1 MAMRLMNTLLEA
13 IAAAVL
19 LLSIGQVRADGQTIS
34 LPNPLM
40 DVPLAKASGK
50 QTAILAGGCFW
61 GMQALFQHVK
71 GVVSATAGYAG
82 GAANTAQYELV
93 STGVTGHAES
103 VKVTFDPSKIS
114 YGQLLKVYFSVA
126 HDPTLLNRQGPDT
139 GTQYRS
145 EIFATGA
152 KQRKIAE
159 AYIRQLDAAK
169 VYPNK
174 IVTQVTER
182 SAFYPAEDYHQNFA
196 ALHPNNPYIVLN
208 DLPRVDH
215 LRKQFPELFYQ
226 GATSK

>member
-1 MAMRLMNTLLEA
+1 MDMRVTNKILKA
-13 IAAAVL
+13 IAAVIL
-19 LLSIGQVRADGQTIS
+19 LLSIGQAHADGQTAR
-34 LPNPLM
+34 LPDPLIDM
-40 DVPLAKASGK
+40 PLAKTPGK
-50 QTAILAGGCFW
+50 QAVVFAGGCFW

-103 VKVTFDPSKIS
+103 VKVIFDPSKIS

-126 HDPTLLNRQGPDT
+126 HDPTLLNRQGPDI

-152 KQRKIAE
+152 KQKEIAE

-182 SAFYPAEDYHQNFA
+182 SAFYPAEGYHQNFA
-196 ALHPNNPYIVLN
+196 ELHPNNPYIVIN
-208 DLPRVDH
+208 DLPKLGH
-215 LRKQFPELFYQ
+215 LKKQFPELFYQ
-226 GATSK
+226 AGTLK

>member
-1 MAMRLMNTLLEA
+1 MFSTNKILKA
-13 IAAAVL
+13 IAAVVFML
-19 LLSIGQVRADGQTIS
+19 GMGQVHADGQTAS
-34 LPNPLM
+34 LPDPLVDM
-40 DVPLAKASGK
+40 PLAKTPGK
-50 QTAILAGGCFW
+50 QTAIFAGGCFW

-71 GVVSATAGYAG
+71 GVLSATAGYAG

-103 VKVTFDPSKIS
+103 VKVVFDPSKIS

-145 EIFATGA
+145 EIFATSA
-152 KQRKIAE
+152 KEKEIAE

-169 VYPNK
+169 VYPGK
-174 IVTQVTER
+174 IVTQLTER

-196 ALHPNNPYIVLN
+196 ELHPNNPYIVIN
-208 DLPRVDH
+208 DLPKLGH
-215 LRKQFPELFYQ
+215 LKKQFPELFY
-226 GATSK
+226 